1 MAYNLGRFNVYNV
14 WKRWKTIYYF
24 QSFGDRIEIIYS
36 LVYFAITTLK
46 TVLSVPSVG
55 YKLLKQ
61 LSLMEGFPSNPL

>member
-1 MAYNLGRFNVYNV
+1 MAYTLGRFNVYNF

-36 LVYFAITTLK
+36 LVY

-61 LSLMEGFPSNPL
+61 LSLMEGFQSNPL